1 MIEHWLW
8 LADRPRLGAIRA
20 GELLARFGS
29 AEAIY
34 QTSDEALAR
43 AGVKPSVRA
52 ALADRSLAAAQK
64 RFADCRAAGVP
75 VANYGVALALLQG
88 VSLRSI
94 DQVQ

>member
-64 RFADCRAAGVP
+64 RFADCRAAGVR
-75 VANYGVALALLQG
+75 VLIF
-88 VSLRSI
+88 SS
-94 DQVQ
+94 

>member
-34 QTSDEALAR
+34 QTSDLPTAAPR
-43 AGVKPSVRA
+43 ASA
-52 ALADRSLAAAQK
+52 S
-64 RFADCRAAGVP
+64 
-75 VANYGVALALLQG
+75 
-88 VSLRSI
+88 
-94 DQVQ
+94 